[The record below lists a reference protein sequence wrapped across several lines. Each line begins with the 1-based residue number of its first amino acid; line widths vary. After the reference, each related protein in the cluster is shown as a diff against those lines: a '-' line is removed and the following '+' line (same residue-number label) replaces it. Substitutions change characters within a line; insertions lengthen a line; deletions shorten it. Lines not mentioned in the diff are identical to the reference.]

1 MTDSPDSRGRAAS
14 RKGSRKVAPR
24 SGSRN
29 AVPRKSV
36 RPAPQAEPRHQD
48 LPPKTAPKTAGRA
61 SVQKRAAATPAQK
74 GTSAATSGVQAR
86 SKTTTTTTGTTQP
99 RSKTVTATGTT
110 QARSKTVTTTGTT
123 QPRSK
128 TTTTTGTTQAPSK
141 AATTSGTTQARSK
154 AVTTSGTTQVV
165 DAQTFKVDLED
176 LASSIALVQ
185 SRATS
190 IGDEYNKIK
199 SLFGLLPDAWSSP
212 AADTFTPLETQLL
225 YAMSTLQLLLAQI
238 VIRMRQTYDNYVQ
251 AETANVQIL
260 TP

>member
-14 RKGSRKVAPR
+14 RKGSRKAAPR

-29 AVPRKSV
+29 AAPRKSA
-36 RPAPQAEPRHQD
+36 RPAPQAEPRHQY

-61 SVQKRAAATPAQK
+61 SVQKRAATTPARK
-74 GTSAATSGVQAR
+74 GTSAATS
-86 SKTTTTTTGTTQP
+86 
-99 RSKTVTATGTT
+99 
-110 QARSKTVTTTGTT
+110 GTT

-128 TTTTTGTTQAPSK
+128 TTTTSGVQDRSK
-141 AATTSGTTQARSK
+141 VATTSGTTQPRSK
-154 AVTTSGTTQVV
+154 TTTTTSGTTQVV

-176 LASSIALVQ
+176 LTSSIALVQ

-190 IGDEYNKIK
+190 IGDEYSKVK

>member
-99 RSKTVTATGTT
+99 RSKTVTA
-110 QARSKTVTTTGTT
+110 TGTT